1 MKKRIF
7 ALLAIA
13 VMLLGLLTACGKK
26 GPVTQEEAQKIAM
39 EHAGLTK
46 KDVSDVHVHITN
58 DNGIPCYSIHITTE
72 EGDFSVVI
80 NASTG
85 EVIE

>member
-7 ALLAIA
+7 ALVTIA
-13 VMLLGLLTACGKK
+13 VILLGLLAGCGKK
-26 GPVTQEEAQKIAM
+26 GPVTQDEAQKIAL
-39 EHAGLTK
+39 EYAGLTK
-46 KDVSDVHVHITN
+46 KDVADVHVHVTS
-58 DNGIPCYSIHITTE
+58 DNGLPCYSIHITTGE
-72 EGDFSVVI
+72 KDFSVVI

>member
-7 ALLAIA
+7 ALFMIA
-13 VMLLGLLTACGKK
+13 AVLLGLLAACGEKD
-26 GPVTQEEAQKIAM
+26 PITQEQAQKIAL

-46 KDVSDVHVHITN
+46 KDVSDVHTHIVEEA
-58 DNGIPCYSIHITTE
+58 GIPCYSIHITTDA
-72 EGDFSVVI
+72 GDFSVVI

-85 EVIE
+85 EVLK